1 MTDQPLMP
9 NPSVDQ
15 RLLGNLRRARLEIEE
30 LGLQFDEVFA
40 RFDEEIRQQKLKRIQ
55 KSLSL
60 VNEQPFSH

>member
-15 RLLGNLRRARLEIEE
+15 RLLGNLRRARLEMEE
-30 LGLQFDEVFA
+30 LGLQFDEVLA

-60 VNEQPFSH
+60 VNEQPFSF

>member
-15 RLLGNLRRARLEIEE
+15 RLLGNLRRARLEMEE
-30 LGLQFDEVFA
+30 LGLQFDEVIA
-40 RFDEEIRQQKLKRIQ
+40 RFDEEMRQQKLKRIQ

-60 VNEQPFSH
+60 VNEQPFSI